1 MLSRRAGGGALLEPQ
16 LWATG
21 DNDNDMTA
29 KSRAIYGTVVFMP
42 NGYTPRK
49 YALEK
54 VGASLG
60 DVLLYNMKRPRGPVI
75 YAGN

>member
-29 KSRAIYGTVVFMP
+29 KSRAIYGAVVFMP

-49 YALEK
+49 YALENSRGL
-54 VGASLG
+54 VG
-60 DVLLYNMKRPRGPVI
+60 
-75 YAGN
+75 

>member
-29 KSRAIYGTVVFMP
+29 KSRAIYGTAVFMD
-42 NGYTPRK
+42 NVYTPRK

-54 VGASLG
+54 VG
-60 DVLLYNMKRPRGPVI
+60 VLVG
-75 YAGN
+75 